1 MASRPGNLTIRVV
14 IVDDQDAFRL
24 GMRALLSTIPGVI
37 VVGEASDGRDAVAV
51 AARERPDI
59 VLMDLRMPVVDG
71 IAATRA
77 IRAQTP
83 TTRIL
88 VLTTF
93 DDDDLVRKAIAAG
106 AAGYLLKASPVDDIG
121 AVLALAMKGYAAF
134 APGIIGEENAPSF
147 FTDVPPGA
155 IAALTPR
162 ERDVLNELG
171 TGATNRDI
179 AERLGLTEGT
189 VRNYVTRIL
198 SQLAL
203 SSRTQAA
210 LFARS
215 QLDRE

>member
-1 MASRPGNLTIRVV
+1 VASRPGNLTIRVV

-24 GMRALLSTIPGVI
+24 GMRALLSTIPGVS
-37 VVGEASDGRDAVAV
+37 VVGEASNGRDAVAV
-51 AARERPDI
+51 TVRERPDI

-71 IAATRA
+71 VAATRA

-83 TTRIL
+83 SARIL

-134 APGIIGEENAPSF
+134 APGIIGQHNAPSF

-155 IAALTPR
+155 LATLTPR
-162 ERDVLNELG
+162 ERDVLRELG
-171 TGATNRDI
+171 TGATNRAI

>member
-1 MASRPGNLTIRVV
+1 
-14 IVDDQDAFRL
+14 
-24 GMRALLSTIPGVI
+24 
-37 VVGEASDGRDAVAV
+37 
-51 AARERPDI
+51 
-59 VLMDLRMPVVDG
+59 MDLRMPVVDG

-83 TTRIL
+83 SARIL

-121 AVLALAMKGYAAF
+121 AVLTLAMKGYAAF
-134 APGIIGEENAPSF
+134 APGIIAQDNSPSF
-147 FTDVPPGA
+147 FADVPPDA
-155 IAALTPR
+155 LAALTPR
-162 ERDVLNELG
+162 ERDVLRELG
-171 TGATNRDI
+171 TGATNRTI
-179 AERLGLTEGT
+179 AVRLGLTEGT

-203 SSRTQAA
+203 TSRTQAA

-215 QLDRE
+215 QLDRA